1 MDEQKP
7 TPVADFL
14 SGCLWL
20 ALAIGIVIG
29 SWMMDRL
36 EHLKASS
43 YTAPGVVP
51 GLLGIAIII
60 MGILLIVRSLRAGA
74 LAHMQISGFNPLQHW
89 RLLTALA
96 LCLAF
101 SLGLLGSG
109 LPFWLAAAIF
119 IAVFVF
125 VFQFEDRQRNGTIL
139 RGAAVAV
146 VYGLICGGA
155 IHYIFQDLFL
165 VRLP

>member
-1 MDEQKP
+1 
-7 TPVADFL
+7 
-14 SGCLWL
+14 
-20 ALAIGIVIG
+20 
-29 SWMMDRL
+29 MDRL
-36 EHLKASS
+36 EHLKVST

-51 GLLGIAIII
+51 GLLGIAIAI

-74 LAHMQISGFNPLQHW
+74 LAQMQIPALNPLEHW

-125 VFQFEDRQRNGTIL
+125 IFQFEDRKRAGTIL
-139 RGAAVAV
+139 RGAAVAIV
-146 VYGLICGGA
+146 FALICGGT
-155 IHYIFQDLFL
+155 IHYIFQELFL